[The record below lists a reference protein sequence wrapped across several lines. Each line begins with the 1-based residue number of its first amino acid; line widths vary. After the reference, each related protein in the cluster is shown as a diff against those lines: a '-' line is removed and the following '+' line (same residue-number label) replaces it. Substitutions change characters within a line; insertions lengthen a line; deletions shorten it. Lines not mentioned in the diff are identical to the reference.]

1 MESLL
6 QKRAR
11 RKIHRHKK
19 SRVKRSNR
27 TGKLGCD
34 PVSGKR
40 SLRRRRSFSE
50 RFYQKLFCVV
60 VLAAMSGVGTAIFYK
75 DFLLVCVKIDLK
87 IRDLLE
93 IRHVKAVGVVN
104 SDYAGI
110 IATALSY
117 KSLWR
122 LRLPYLQK
130 KIQSMDFVQGVH
142 IKRVLPNSVVINV
155 TEYNPIAVYKG
166 RLISSEGDYI
176 SGSAVDFEYLPE
188 ISGDNANHNL
198 VSLFSVLRLDG
209 DWTDL
214 VKSAEWVGDR
224 RWDIVLKNG
233 LMIKMPENEPTKAWA
248 LLLGIY
254 NKDSVLQTN
263 IKAIDLRVDDR
274 IFIE

>member
-1 MESLL
+1 
-6 QKRAR
+6 
-11 RKIHRHKK
+11 
-19 SRVKRSNR
+19 
-27 TGKLGCD
+27 
-34 PVSGKR
+34 
-40 SLRRRRSFSE
+40 
-50 RFYQKLFCVV
+50 
-60 VLAAMSGVGTAIFYK
+60 
-75 DFLLVCVKIDLK
+75 
-87 IRDLLE
+87 
-93 IRHVKAVGVVN
+93 
-104 SDYAGI
+104 
-110 IATALSY
+110 
-117 KSLWR
+117 
-122 LRLPYLQK
+122 
-130 KIQSMDFVQGVH
+130 MDFVQGVH